1 MNVLLLLL
9 LLMLWLH
16 LDAGVPRVEQKQE
29 EEKRHRFARDGG
41 RAYDLLPV
49 YEHLGGAPRRRKLF
63 CATRFH
69 VQIHPSGDVDG
80 TLDRNSVL
88 SILEITSV
96 DVGVVAIKGLL
107 AGRFLAM
114 NSKGRLYASASFGP
128 ECEFTERI
136 NALGYN
142 TYASRAFG
150 GNGDEGTGA
159 GGQTG
164 ARRPWY
170 VTINGKGRPRRGFK
184 THARRGPH
192 GYLAGIKRVRRLY
205 CNVGIG
211 YHLQVLPDGH
221 VGGVH
226 SESPYSLLEISTVQ
240 RGVVSIFGIKSGLFL
255 AMSSRGNLYATPY
268 FSDECKFGETLLP
281 NNYNAYESSAHAGA
295 FVALGKRGRARNG
308 RRVTAR
314 MTATHFL
321 PRL

>member
-1 MNVLLLLL
+1 MDVAHSRCPRLSPGCDHVSQRYLEPTTMLLVIAIICGAIAQAASSIEQQQRQRHHRGPSRSLTGTASLNV
-9 LLMLWLH
+9 
-16 LDAGVPRVEQKQE
+16 GVPRVEEKE
-29 EEKRHRFARDGG
+29 EERDRFARDGG
-41 RAYDLLPV
+41 RAYELLPV

-107 AGRFLAM
+107 SGRFLAM

-150 GNGDEGTGA
+150 GNGDEGIGA

-184 THARRGPH
+184 THA
-192 GYLAGIKRVRRLY
+192 V
-205 CNVGIG
+205 
-211 YHLQVLPDGH
+211 QV
-221 VGGVH
+221 
-226 SESPYSLLEISTVQ
+226 
-240 RGVVSIFGIKSGLFL
+240 
-255 AMSSRGNLYATPY
+255 A
-268 FSDECKFGETLLP
+268 
-281 NNYNAYESSAHAGA
+281 
-295 FVALGKRGRARNG
+295 AL
-308 RRVTAR
+308 
-314 MTATHFL
+314 FL
-321 PRL
+321 PRLLDATDRELLRLLLLLAAGHGTGRLPELG

>member
-1 MNVLLLLL
+1 MDVAHGRCPRLSPGCEHVSRRHLEPTTMLLVIAIICLALAQAASSTEQQQQR
-9 LLMLWLH
+9 H
-16 LDAGVPRVEQKQE
+16 HHGATRGPTSTTSLDAGVPRVEQE

-184 THARRGPH
+184 THA
-192 GYLAGIKRVRRLY
+192 V
-205 CNVGIG
+205 
-211 YHLQVLPDGH
+211 QV
-221 VGGVH
+221 
-226 SESPYSLLEISTVQ
+226 
-240 RGVVSIFGIKSGLFL
+240 
-255 AMSSRGNLYATPY
+255 A
-268 FSDECKFGETLLP
+268 
-281 NNYNAYESSAHAGA
+281 
-295 FVALGKRGRARNG
+295 AL
-308 RRVTAR
+308 
-314 MTATHFL
+314 FL
-321 PRL
+321 PRILDATDRELLRLLLLLAAGHGPARLPELG